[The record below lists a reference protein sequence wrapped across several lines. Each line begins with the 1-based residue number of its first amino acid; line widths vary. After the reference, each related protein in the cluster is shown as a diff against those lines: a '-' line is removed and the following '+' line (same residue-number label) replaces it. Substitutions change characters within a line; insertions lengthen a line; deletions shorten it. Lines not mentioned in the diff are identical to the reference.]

1 MSEEIKDKE
10 ETLTPEEERDQLKSL
25 LQGVNHEREDTF
37 KGKFSLGNIIGGDF
51 LMSKSFRHQ
60 IPLVGMITLY
70 AILYVDNRYEVQQ
83 QLIEINRL
91 ETLLQDTRYNA
102 LTRSSELTE
111 MSRQSKIEEFIQS
124 SITDLQTATQPPFLI
139 KKQDDD
145 RAE

>member
-1 MSEEIKDKE
+1 
-10 ETLTPEEERDQLKSL
+10 
-25 LQGVNHEREDTF
+25 
-37 KGKFSLGNIIGGDF
+37 
-51 LMSKSFRHQ
+51 MSKSFRHQ